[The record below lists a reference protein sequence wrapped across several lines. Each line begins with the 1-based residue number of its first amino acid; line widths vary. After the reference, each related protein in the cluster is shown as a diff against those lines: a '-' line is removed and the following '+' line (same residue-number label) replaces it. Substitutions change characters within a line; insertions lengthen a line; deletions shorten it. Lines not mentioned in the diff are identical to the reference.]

1 MSYDERGKSL
11 TTQSFGGL
19 VKCSVI
25 NQIKLGQPL
34 NDTIS
39 FKFVEEDVE
48 VCCWTFGNWR

>member
-1 MSYDERGKSL
+1 VSYDERGKSL
-11 TTQSFGGL
+11 TIQSFGGL

-48 VCCWTFGNWR
+48 VCC